1 MNLGNCSAPLPAA
14 FSAVCER
21 VRSQSTPRSGCVWH
35 SPRGEKGNL
44 TAVMLQNRPIL
55 NTATAATPPPDG
67 APPDPATGPT
77 PTITHYQQLADDFS
91 KALDQIV
98 QIIPNLEITH
108 PATANFVRSHLNVPT
123 EFLATAIAAVE
134 QTPQLQHT
142 GKLDI
147 ASARDTL
154 QFIEAF
160 RPIQD
165 KVNALANSLKFTMA
179 SRKATLAADALQ
191 VYNIAK
197 GIARDPGAAAVASLV
212 QNLKRDLGR
221 RGRAKGSVNAAK
233 PPAPPFTP
241 AWPGEIGRASCR
253 E

>member
-1 MNLGNCSAPLPAA
+1 M
-14 FSAVCER
+14 
-21 VRSQSTPRSGCVWH
+21 STI
-35 SPRGEKGNL
+35 
-44 TAVMLQNRPIL
+44 TNRPIR
-55 NTATAATPPPDG
+55 TTGAATALPEGTTT
-67 APPDPATGPT
+67 PDPATGPT
-77 PTITHYQQLADDFS
+77 PTVTHYQQLADDFS
-91 KALDQIV
+91 KALDAIV
-98 QIIPNLEITH
+98 QNIPKLEITH

-134 QTPQLQHT
+134 QTVELQHVN
-142 GKLDI
+142 KLDV
-147 ASARDTL
+147 AAARDTL

-165 KVNALANSLKFTMA
+165 KITALANSLKFTMA
-179 SRKATLAADALQ
+179 SRKAVLAADALQ

-221 RGRAKGSVNAAK
+221 RGRTKGSVAAAK

-241 AWPGEIGRASCR
+241 AWPEEERPAVV
-253 E
+253 